1 MGSSKCLK
9 CSNTFF
15 EMEPARIKGIPYSAY
30 FIQCASCGSV
40 VSLIPGFDVPALI
53 FEQNKALKAIAARV
67 GASVQLQS

>member
-53 FEQNKALKAIAARV
+53 FEQNKALKAIAAQI